1 MPVTPTFPGVYIEEI
16 PSGVRTIVGVSTST
30 TAFLGYFRR
39 GPLNTPLR
47 CFSLGDLGRELG
59 GLLAVDEA
67 GYAIQ
72 QFFLNGGSEAW
83 VVRVA
88 GSDLLSS
95 PTVSPTPAEVTIQ
108 DADGAAVLRVFAGR
122 RFQGRSV
129 PDPGEWGD
137 SIRIDVDYDTADPAG
152 TDLFNLTVSEIASR
166 DGRRLVLRFEVF
178 ANLSIDPSSPSY
190 VVEKVNEDSKLI
202 QLVHVL
208 TTSGDPVQTR
218 PAQTGTTGEV
228 VSANLTFDNDSS
240 LNVDAGKGPVLV
252 TLTDLPSTGV
262 AFDDDP
268 ASIRRAL
275 ERAIRVAGNASVP
288 PDPLLAGASVTLQG
302 ALGGD
307 RWLRVVAGGEASAT
321 FDSETV
327 LGFSEEGAGTT
338 AADLGLATGNQ
349 TENVQQYSLGNGAA
363 GNQEGAVP
371 GDDGLVPDADALIG
385 TFDDKTG
392 IYALRDV
399 DLFNIVCIPGAVAPH
414 MSDTD
419 SAAVYAAAE
428 AFCDTERAFLIV
440 DIPDGVNDIQEVQDW
455 LDAANIRHKNAAL
468 YFPRPHIPD
477 PLMENR
483 LKSVGPSGTMAGVYA
498 RTDGARG
505 VWKAPAGLE
514 ATLRNV
520 QGFDTKLTDPENGVI
535 NRVGINALRQF
546 PIYGRVAWGAR
557 TLDGA
562 DALASEWKYIPVRR
576 LALYLE
582 ESLFRGLQWVVF
594 EPNDEPLWSQIRLN
608 VGAFMHNLFRQGA
621 FQGTSPRDAYFV
633 KCDNETT
640 TQNDINL
647 GIVNVIVGFA
657 PLKPAEFVIIKIQQ
671 MAGQVQT

>member
-47 CFSLGDLGRELG
+47 CFSLGDFDRELG
-59 GLLAVDEA
+59 GLVAVDEA

-88 GSDLLSS
+88 GSDSTSS
-95 PTVSPTPAEVTIQ
+95 PAPAEVTIQ
-108 DADGAAVLRVFAGR
+108 DDAGDAVLRVFAGR

-129 PDPGEWGD
+129 PDPGAWGD
-137 SIRIDVDYDTADPAG
+137 SIRIDVDYDTADP
-152 TDLFNLTVSEIASR
+152 TDTTLFNLAVSEVASR
-166 DGRRLVLRFEVF
+166 DGRRLVLRFEVY
-178 ANLSIDPSSPSY
+178 ANVSIDPSSPWY

-202 QLVHVL
+202 QVEHVD
-208 TTSGDPVQTR
+208 TDAGR
-218 PAQTGTTGEV
+218 PAQTGTTGEAV
-228 VSANLTFDNDSS
+228 TANPSFDNTSS
-240 LNVDAGKGPVLV
+240 LTIDTGGGPVTV
-252 TLTDLPSTGV
+252 TLTELPSTGV
-262 AFDDDP
+262 DFDVD
-268 ASIRRAL
+268 AALIRRAL
-275 ERAIRVAGNASVP
+275 ERAIRDAGNASVP

-302 ALGGD
+302 ATGGD
-307 RWLRVVAGGEASAT
+307 RWLRVLAGGDSLAS
-321 FDSETV
+321 FDSEAV
-327 LGFSEEGAGTT
+327 LAFSEEGAGTT
-338 AADLGLATGNQ
+338 AADLGLATSNQ
-349 TENVQQYSLGNGAA
+349 TENVQQYSLGTGTA
-363 GNQEGAVP
+363 GNQEAAVP

-385 TFDDKTG
+385 VFDDKTG

-414 MSDTD
+414 MSDGD
-419 SAAVYAAAE
+419 SAAVYAATE

-440 DIPDGVNDIQEVQDW
+440 DIPSGVNDIQEVQDW
-455 LDAANIRHKNAAL
+455 LDAANIRHKNAAI

>member
-47 CFSLGDLGRELG
+47 CFSLGDFDRELG

-88 GSDLLSS
+88 GSDNVSS
-95 PTVSPTPAEVTIQ
+95 PAPAEVTIQ
-108 DADGAAVLRVFAGR
+108 DADGDAVLRVFAGR

-129 PDPGEWGD
+129 PDPGIWGD
-137 SIRIDVDYDTADPAG
+137 SIRIDVDYDTADP
-152 TDLFNLTVSEIASR
+152 TDSNLFNLTVSEVASR
-166 DGRRLVLRFEVF
+166 DGRRVVLRFEVYI
-178 ANLSIDPSSPSY
+178 NVSTDPSSPSY

-202 QLVHVL
+202 QVEHVD
-208 TTSGDPVQTR
+208 TAAGR

-228 VSANLTFDNDSS
+228 VGSNPTLDSTSS
-240 LNVDAGKGPVLV
+240 LQVDSGTGPVPV
-252 TLTDLPSTGV
+252 VLTDLPSTGV

-268 ASIRRAL
+268 ASIRKAL

-327 LGFSEEGAGTT
+327 LAFAEEGAGTT

-428 AFCDTERAFLIV
+428 AFCETERAFLIV

-455 LDAANIRHKNAAL
+455 LDAANIRHKNAAI

-483 LKSVGPSGTMAGVYA
+483 LKSVGPSGTMAGCICP
-498 RTDGARG
+498 D
-505 VWKAPAGLE
+505 
-514 ATLRNV
+514 
-520 QGFDTKLTDPENGVI
+520 
-535 NRVGINALRQF
+535 
-546 PIYGRVAWGAR
+546 
-557 TLDGA
+557 
-562 DALASEWKYIPVRR
+562 RR
-576 LALYLE
+576 LSGGMEGSRRSRSHPAQCSGVRHQADRPGERRHQQSRDQRPPSVPHLWE
-582 ESLFRGLQWVVF
+582 GGLGC
-594 EPNDEPLWSQIRLN
+594 S
-608 VGAFMHNLFRQGA
+608 
-621 FQGTSPRDAYFV
+621 
-633 KCDNETT
+633 
-640 TQNDINL
+640 
-647 GIVNVIVGFA
+647 
-657 PLKPAEFVIIKIQQ
+657 
-671 MAGQVQT
+671 

>member
-47 CFSLGDLGRELG
+47 CFSLGDFDRELG

-88 GSDLLSS
+88 GSDNTSS
-95 PTVSPTPAEVTIQ
+95 PAPAEVTIQ
-108 DADGAAVLRVFAGR
+108 DADGDAVLRVFAGR

-129 PDPGEWGD
+129 PDPGIWGD
-137 SIRIDVDYDTADPAG
+137 SIRIDVDYDTADP
-152 TDLFNLTVSEIASR
+152 TDSDLFNLTVSEVASR
-166 DGRRLVLRFEVF
+166 DGRRVVLRFEVYI
-178 ANLSIDPSSPSY
+178 NVSTDPSSPSY

-202 QLVHVL
+202 QVEHV
-208 TTSGDPVQTR
+208 DPAAGR

-228 VSANLTFDNDSS
+228 VGSNPTLDSTSS
-240 LNVDAGKGPVLV
+240 LQVDSGTGPVPV
-252 TLTDLPSTGV
+252 VLTDLPSTGV

-268 ASIRRAL
+268 ASIRKAL

-327 LGFSEEGAGTT
+327 LAFAEEGGGTT

-363 GNQEGAVP
+363 GNQEGAAP

-520 QGFDTKLTDPENGVI
+520 LGFDTKLTDPENGVI

-557 TLDGA
+557 TPRRCRRPRLRVEVHPRPTPCPLFGREPVPRAAMGRFRAERRAALVPDPAQRRCVHAQPVPAGSLPGHA
-562 DALASEWKYIPVRR
+562 ALAMRTSSSATTRR
-576 LALYLE
+576 
-582 ESLFRGLQWVVF
+582 R
-594 EPNDEPLWSQIRLN
+594 R
-608 VGAFMHNLFRQGA
+608 R
-621 FQGTSPRDAYFV
+621 
-633 KCDNETT
+633 TT
-640 TQNDINL
+640 
-647 GIVNVIVGFA
+647 
-657 PLKPAEFVIIKIQQ
+657 
-671 MAGQVQT
+671 

>member
-47 CFSLGDLGRELG
+47 CFSLGDFDRELG

-88 GSDLLSS
+88 GSDNTSS
-95 PTVSPTPAEVTIQ
+95 PAPAEVTIQ
-108 DADGAAVLRVFAGR
+108 DADGDAVLRVFAGR

-129 PDPGEWGD
+129 PDPGIWGD
-137 SIRIDVDYDTADPAG
+137 SIRIDVDYDTADP
-152 TDLFNLTVSEIASR
+152 TDSNLFNLTVSEVASR
-166 DGRRLVLRFEVF
+166 DGRRVVLRFEVYI
-178 ANLSIDPSSPSY
+178 NVSTDPSSPSY

-202 QLVHVL
+202 QVEHVD
-208 TTSGDPVQTR
+208 TAAGR

-228 VSANLTFDNDSS
+228 VGSNPTLDSTSS
-240 LNVDAGKGPVLV
+240 LQVDSGTGPVPV
-252 TLTDLPSTGV
+252 VLTDLPSTGV

-268 ASIRRAL
+268 ASIRKAL

-327 LGFSEEGAGTT
+327 LAFAEEGAGTT

-371 GDDGLVPDADALIG
+371 GDDGLLPDADALIG

-414 MSDTD
+414 MSRSDA
-419 SAAVYAAAE
+419 AAVYAAAE

-440 DIPDGVNDIQEVQDW
+440 DIPDGVNDVQEVQDW
-455 LDAANIRHKNAAL
+455 LDAANIRHKNAAV

-483 LKSVGPSGTMAGVYA
+483 LKSVGPSGTMAGIYA

-520 QGFDTKLTDPENGVI
+520 QGFEPSSPTRRTASSTESGSTPSVSS
-535 NRVGINALRQF
+535 

>member
-1 MPVTPTFPGVYIEEI
+1 
-16 PSGVRTIVGVSTST
+16 
-30 TAFLGYFRR
+30 
-39 GPLNTPLR
+39 
-47 CFSLGDLGRELG
+47 
-59 GLLAVDEA
+59 
-67 GYAIQ
+67 
-72 QFFLNGGSEAW
+72 
-83 VVRVA
+83 
-88 GSDLLSS
+88 
-95 PTVSPTPAEVTIQ
+95 
-108 DADGAAVLRVFAGR
+108 
-122 RFQGRSV
+122 
-129 PDPGEWGD
+129 
-137 SIRIDVDYDTADPAG
+137 
-152 TDLFNLTVSEIASR
+152 
-166 DGRRLVLRFEVF
+166 
-178 ANLSIDPSSPSY
+178 
-190 VVEKVNEDSKLI
+190 
-202 QLVHVL
+202 
-208 TTSGDPVQTR
+208 
-218 PAQTGTTGEV
+218 
-228 VSANLTFDNDSS
+228 
-240 LNVDAGKGPVLV
+240 
-252 TLTDLPSTGV
+252 
-262 AFDDDP
+262 
-268 ASIRRAL
+268 
-275 ERAIRVAGNASVP
+275 
-288 PDPLLAGASVTLQG
+288 LAGASVTLQG
-302 ALGGD
+302 APGGD
-307 RWLRVVAGGEASAT
+307 RWLRVLAGGEASAT

-327 LGFSEEGAGTT
+327 LPFGEEGAGTT

-349 TENVQQYSLGNGAA
+349 TENVQQYSLGSGGS
-363 GNQEGAVP
+363 GNQQDAVP

-414 MSDTD
+414 MLDTD

-428 AFCDTERAFLIV
+428 AFCETERAFLIV
-440 DIPDGVNDIQEVQDW
+440 DVPNGKNDIQEVQDW
-455 LDAANIRHKNAAL
+455 LDGANIRHKNAAV

-483 LKSVGPSGTMAGVYA
+483 LKSVGSSGTMAGVYA
-498 RTDGARG
+498 RTDGSRG

-520 QGFDTKLTDPENGVI
+520 QAFDTKLTDPENGVI

-557 TLDGA
+557 SLDGA

-671 MAGQVQT
+671 LAGQVQT